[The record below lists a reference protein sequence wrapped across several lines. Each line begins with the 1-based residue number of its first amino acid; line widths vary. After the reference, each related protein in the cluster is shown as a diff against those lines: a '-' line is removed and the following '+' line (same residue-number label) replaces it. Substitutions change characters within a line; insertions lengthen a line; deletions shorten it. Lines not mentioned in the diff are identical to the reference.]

1 MKTLRILSFVI
12 KCAVAVAAVSVL
24 LVLFTPLGAFLAIG
38 GESFLTKAHIDNQYV
53 DADYPQWHKV
63 QVDDLKPLYIPAG
76 WELEESADFL
86 LIKDASGS
94 VWAYGGR
101 YGEGTGQFHDTS
113 SLISAFHDDICVTDY
128 AVDYS
133 WGTIAM
139 EESSLLRASVCAE
152 NSNQKFYKL
161 YLHEEDNRSI
171 CFIITADLEQRATDF
186 DIAEAILY
194 SFAYGS

>member
-1 MKTLRILSFVI
+1 M
-12 KCAVAVAAVSVL
+12 
-24 LVLFTPLGAFLAIG
+24 
-38 GESFLTKAHIDNQYV
+38 
-53 DADYPQWHKV
+53 
-63 QVDDLKPLYIPAG
+63 
-76 WELEESADFL
+76 

-139 EESSLLRASVCAE
+139 EESSLLRASVYAE

-186 DIAEAILY
+186 DIAEAILF